1 MFCFCRSCVYEWN
14 ISGECKHLRGD
25 EGAITG
31 TWVLDEVRLA
41 VEKFYRVLDVCEVYE
56 YQITQYSRETD
67 LGGVFVDYMKTF
79 LKLNAEASGYP
90 SWLRSPEEE
99 ERYIQSFR
107 ESEGIEMDKASIK
120 YNAAERRLA
129 KLSDLYVGET
139 E

>member
-1 MFCFCRSCVYEWN
+1 M
-14 ISGECKHLRGD
+14 
-25 EGAITG
+25 
-31 TWVLDEVRLA
+31 DEVRLA

-120 YNAAERRLA
+120 YNAAKRGLA
-129 KLSDLYVGET
+129 KLCLNPMWGET
-139 E
+139 T